1 VLTDTSGLGDIY
13 IKDDDSCFVKMLI
26 YLSIMFY
33 IDYVTLIMSLWDLYY
48 LVAMLAEFDMDSLL
62 LFPTPQEKF
71 RLVVNQLVCSWS
83 EVYTRC
89 SELSFCCV
97 AL

>member
-1 VLTDTSGLGDIY
+1 
-13 IKDDDSCFVKMLI
+13 
-26 YLSIMFY
+26 
-33 IDYVTLIMSLWDLYY
+33 MSLWDLYY

-62 LFPTPQEKF
+62 LFSPTPQEKF
-71 RLVVNQLVCSWS
+71 RLVINQSVCSWS

-89 SELSFCCV
+89 LELSFRCF